1 MCKPKSAFFRPLG
14 RFLCPMGN
22 HTTEDRKTRG
32 RGQRG
37 RQAAKPRPRA
47 AAPVR
52 FCARQ
57 LARLPARSA
66 LRPSGRGAGEFVPR
80 PSVRRLAVVPAVCAP
95 RAGRWPSASVALLC
109 AALWG
114 VLRWRQG
121 WRLACASCCRPSAP
135 SPPVSPPF
143 PPSACVVVPLLGVGW
158 RWGDSRARWPS
169 PRRRSGRLGRWPRSG
184 LRPRNG
190 LPAVRF
196 SLWRRARGPP
206 TGAYVRGF
214 AAFGRRWGGAL
225 LLCFAGACPPSP
237 AAPAGR
243 SPLPPVVLAFG
254 SHPSGNLSGGRGAR
268 SRALLPLVAVGCA
281 RGARP
286 CIPAVVGG
294 LPPAVGVRAP
304 LAAPCAPSAPFG
316 ARRPRR
322 LVVRFGR

>member
-214 AAFGRRWGGAL
+214 AAFGRRWGGAT
-225 LLCFAGACPPSP
+225 P
-237 AAPAGR
+237 APAGR
-243 SPLPPVVLAFG
+243 LRVGGLGGLAAGRALGCVRATGFPPSVFRSGGAPAARLRALTFADSPRLVGDGVGRCCSVSRGRVPLPPPRPQGAPPFP
-254 SHPSGNLSGGRGAR
+254 PSCS
-268 SRALLPLVAVGCA
+268 
-281 RGARP
+281 
-286 CIPAVVGG
+286 
-294 LPPAVGVRAP
+294 
-304 LAAPCAPSAPFG
+304 PSARTR
-316 ARRPRR
+316 AEI
-322 LVVRFGR
+322 